1 MRRRV
6 LRIGLVV
13 LALLMVVA
21 GVGSLR
27 QRLSGGDNDV
37 ATITSGG
44 GAEVADGGVAPDSFG
59 GGYDVGA
66 PVPMGDEAK
75 RQGGA
80 FSSSGST
87 IVGGSGGSG
96 TSGSADS
103 SAGEAFG
110 GSRDSQ
116 GGVTDF
122 GGDVPMGAPAPL
134 SYSQR
139 IIKDGRVEI
148 EVPRGGFDRGYN
160 QVLALAAK
168 AGGTV
173 VQSQTFSQEDQASGE
188 LTIRVPAER
197 FEALLTST
205 GGIGKVLHRS
215 VESADVS
222 GEFVDLESRLRH
234 LQAQERFYLD
244 LMSKARTVG
253 DAVAINQNL
262 STVQAE
268 MEQVQGRMRLLDE
281 KTTFSRLT
289 VALHE
294 PGANP
299 LISQVPPVPRGVLA
313 QAWADS
319 VEALQQT
326 LGALLIGAF
335 TLAPLALLALV
346 AWALWRRLRPRP
358 AQDPRP
364 AAAPSE
370 GPLSVG

>member
-1 MRRRV
+1 MRGRL

-13 LALLMVVA
+13 LALLVVVA

-27 QRLSGGDNDV
+27 QRLSSGENDV

-44 GAEVADGGVAPDSFG
+44 GGAGIDEGVSSDSSAD
-59 GGYDVGA
+59 YGA
-66 PVPMGDEAK
+66 PGFLGAPESAPMA
-75 RQGGA
+75 
-80 FSSSGST
+80 SSGDGFFS
-87 IVGGSGGSG
+87 GSAGSSAG
-96 TSGSADS
+96 TSGGAAGSVGQRMAAGDRDS
-103 SAGEAFG
+103 SAEG
-110 GSRDSQ
+110 G
-116 GGVTDF
+116 DF
-122 GGDVPMGAPAPL
+122 GGDVPVGAPASL

-148 EVPRGGFDRGYN
+148 EVPRDGFDRGYA

-168 AGGTV
+168 AGGSV
-173 VQSQTFSQEDQASGE
+173 VQSQTFTQEDQASGE

-197 FEALLTST
+197 FEELLTST

-244 LMSKARTVG
+244 LMSQARTVG

-268 MEQVQGRMRLLDE
+268 MEQVQGRLRLLDE

-294 PGANP
+294 PGVGP

-326 LGALLIGAF
+326 IGALLIGAF
-335 TLAPLALLALV
+335 TLFPLALLALV
-346 AWALWRRLRPRP
+346 AWAVWRRLRPRP
-358 AQDPRP
+358 AQDPHQ

-370 GPLSVG
+370 GPVSVG